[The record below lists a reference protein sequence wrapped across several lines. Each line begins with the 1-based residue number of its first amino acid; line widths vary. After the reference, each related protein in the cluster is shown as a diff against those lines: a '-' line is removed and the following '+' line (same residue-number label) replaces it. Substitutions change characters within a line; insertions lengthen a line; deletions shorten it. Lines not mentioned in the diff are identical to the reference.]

1 MFLTDIP
8 AEVDW
13 RDKGDVTSVHN
24 QGQSDC
30 AFEIV
35 FTDVVSSFYAI
46 QTGKLVQFS
55 PQQLIDCC
63 SENCS
68 CNRLLEPGQLAY
80 CIKKHGGL
88 CSDYPNRTGE
98 CECLK
103 CNGIKF
109 MIRGMREVHSG
120 NETALQYAVAMEPV
134 MVGVDAG
141 QRSFQV
147 CTGTCA

>member
-1 MFLTDIP
+1 MFPADIP

-13 RDKGDVTSVHN
+13 CEKGDVTSVHN
-24 QGQSDC
+24 PGQCSSS
-30 AFEIV
+30 ETV

-63 SENCS
+63 TEGDHACEY
-68 CNRLLEPGQLAY
+68 LEPRKLAY

-98 CECLK
+98 CQK
-103 CNGIKF
+103 CNGEKF

-147 CTGTCA
+147 CTIVHVHD